1 MSKKAISRKFLCLM
15 ATVMLAAVITVPVLA
30 SPATATRTLPASV
43 SSGTEFD
50 VAIVTSGCGAFGQVV
65 ETLPDGFSYVSC
77 TPSDIGVEQVGDT
90 IKFTFLG
97 SASFTYR
104 AKAPT
109 IDTTTTY
116 TFHGVV
122 KDEDNIEYP
131 IEDDNITVLVASGAR
146 TLPASVASGAELD
159 VAIETSGCG
168 TFGQVEDTLPDG
180 FAYVSSSLPPDQVEQ
195 IGTMLKFTFLGDS
208 ASFTYR
214 VNTPALDTTT
224 SYTFHG
230 VVKDENR
237 ISYLSRMMP

>member
-1 MSKKAISRKFLCLM
+1 MRKKMISAKFLCLI

-30 SPATATRTLPASV
+30 SPATAIRTLPASV
-43 SSGTEFD
+43 ASAAEFD
-50 VAIVTSGCGAFGQVV
+50 VAIETSGCGAFGQVI
-65 ETLPDGFSYVSC
+65 ETLPDGFTYVSC
-77 TPSDIGVEQVGDT
+77 TPGDIGVEQVGHT

-109 IDTTTTY
+109 IETTTTY

-159 VAIETSGCG
+159 VTIEASNCG
-168 TFGQVEDTLPDG
+168 AFGQVEIK
-180 FAYVSSSLPPDQVEQ
+180 SS
-195 IGTMLKFTFLGDS
+195 K
-208 ASFTYR
+208 
-214 VNTPALDTTT
+214 
-224 SYTFHG
+224 
-230 VVKDENR
+230 
-237 ISYLSRMMP
+237 